1 MKRLIAAGIIAI
13 MVTIISVVGI
23 GIINSVVDEAETRI
37 KKIESSAFDD
47 TGKMAEEFFYF
58 WEGKR
63 EILSVFVNHEK
74 IDEIGTLAARMVSAE
89 RGENSLDLFES
100 ANEILF
106 IIRGLREDEQLSLY
120 TLL

>member
-1 MKRLIAAGIIAI
+1 MKRLIAAAIIVCFVIAI
-13 MVTIISVVGI
+13 STVGI
-23 GIINSVVDEAETRI
+23 CIINSVVAEVEKRI
-37 KKIESSAFDD
+37 EKIQQTAFKG

-58 WEGKR
+58 WEQKR
-63 EILSVFVNHEK
+63 ELMAVFVNHED

-89 RGENSLDLFES
+89 RGESAIDLFES

-106 IIRGLREDEQLSLY
+106 IVRGLKEDEQFSLY

>member
-1 MKRLIAAGIIAI
+1 MKRLIAAGIIAVFV
-13 MVTIISVVGI
+13 MVISFVGI
-23 GIINSVVDEAETRI
+23 GNINSVVDEVETRI
-37 KKIESSAFDD
+37 KKIQDRAFED

-58 WEGKR
+58 WERKR
-63 EILSVFVNHEK
+63 ELMAVFVNHAK

-89 RGENSLDLFES
+89 RGENSVDLFQS

-106 IIRGLREDEQLSLY
+106 IVRGISEDEQFSLY